1 MRRFKRTLA
10 VLLIVCSILS
20 VTSCGEKQPADTGM
34 DICSEFCKDVYSG
47 DATKL
52 IAYFN
57 GDSISTDEISE
68 IICPSDRNIAQ
79 QEYLNTVKK
88 AISYTIQEPIYDSD
102 TKQSTA
108 YLNWHIP
115 DLEDA
120 AVKSAA
126 TLEDLET
133 ALYAAPQ
140 KIITTYATVDLSGD
154 TPKITNGMDIIKAVY
169 EFASG
174 DYGVMPGTISDF
186 YSSGDWMLAPRD
198 VYINT
203 DKICL
208 MVNFKPEL
216 FDYRF
221 VPGIKYVVSR
231 GEEEL
236 FASDVIYLIE
246 ASTKLDF
253 TAKNNKSSFN
263 ENGNLIDG
271 TYEIRIED
279 EYGNEIKSYKCKV
292 ETKTYE
298 KEEIVFKNNK
308 NDYYL
313 TNLVYEIKDDDLKS
327 LSYPT
332 KTGWWDYDVTSV
344 GKSAFAS
351 NTKTLAFSL
360 SVNADI
366 ERELYYDY
374 YYSKTSDFKDINK
387 ATPVYSGSCKPS
399 AYDDQSCYDL
409 DYTSEKFEPGFYGLV
424 VYSDASK
431 THIVLTAACIV
442 VKETSQSVTGNN

>member
-1 MRRFKRTLA
+1 M
-10 VLLIVCSILS
+10 SD
-20 VTSCGEKQPADTGM
+20 TSLMFDFVNESTEQIK
-34 DICSEFCKDVYSG
+34 
-47 DATKL
+47 
-52 IAYFN
+52 IA
-57 GDSISTDEISE
+57 SISVINWGPLHGHHEVKIDPEGTLITGDNGAGKSTLVDALMTLLR
-68 IICPSDRNIAQ
+68 PSGSVSYNIAAAQ
-79 QEYLNTVKK
+79 DGKK
-88 AISYTIQEPIYDSD
+88 DRSIVTYIRGSYGNSMVDGTQVTRNLRENSVIS
-102 TKQSTA
+102 
-108 YLNWHIP
+108 
-115 DLEDA
+115 
-120 AVKSAA
+120 AV
-126 TLEDLET
+126 
-133 ALYAAPQ
+133 
-140 KIITTYATVDLSGD
+140 
-154 TPKITNGMDIIKAVY
+154 KAVY

-174 DYGVMPGTISDF
+174 DYGVMPGMISDF